1 MATTRKKAR
10 QETGR
15 SIEQATAPIE
25 YIAVTA
31 ENARADVRRAYE
43 ERKGVLLRLTPA
55 ANLGK
60 AFSEALE
67 DLIVEIGLDPD
78 VPPLVAIRVE
88 DDRPSGDAVTLT
100 EDGVDE
106 QMRRSREE
114 NRPIVV
120 PREVIPA
127 YEAWQAR
134 NGQER
139 RRTVAARRTARAI

>member
-1 MATTRKKAR
+1 M
-10 QETGR
+10 
-15 SIEQATAPIE
+15 
-25 YIAVTA
+25 
-31 ENARADVRRAYE
+31 
-43 ERKGVLLRLTPA
+43 LLRLTPA

-67 DLIVEIGLDPD
+67 DLIVEIGLDRD

-88 DDRPSGDAVTLT
+88 DDRPSGDAITLT

-114 NRPIVV
+114 NRAIVV

-139 RRTVAARRTARAI
+139 RRAVAARRTARAI

>member
-10 QETGR
+10 QKSGR
-15 SIEQATAPIE
+15 SADKAAPIE

-67 DLIVEIGLDPD
+67 DLIVEIGLDRD

-88 DDRPSGDAVTLT
+88 DDRPSGDAITLT

-114 NRPIVV
+114 NRAIVV

-139 RRTVAARRTARAI
+139 RRAVAARRTARAI